1 MPLYSFEA
9 IGATLLLRGHRCH
22 VLYSF
27 EAIGARP
34 SVPLT
39 FRGLHRSTSSHP
51 GQPSSA
57 AIALYDHLATV
68 GSTRHLRRLHV
79 TCVTATAPS
88 FAT

>member
-1 MPLYSFEA
+1 MPLYSFEAIGATYSTPSRPSVPLYSFEA
-9 IGATLLLRGHRCH
+9 IGATLLL
-22 VLYSF
+22 
-27 EAIGARP
+27 
-34 SVPLT
+34 
-39 FRGLHRSTSSHP
+39 RGLHRSTSSHP